1 MYSYS
6 YAIRDS
12 VEGLLNIQTAVYS
25 SKILANKL
33 EQGKRKSEF
42 ASRLGKSQNS
52 VVVSTRRIDCQE
64 SLLKSQWKSGEIG
77 DIRRENIACGM
88 REVGDIFQ

>member
-12 VEGLLNIQTAVYS
+12 VEGLLSIQTAVYS
-25 SKILANKL
+25 SKIAWRINL

-42 ASRLGKSQNS
+42 ASRLGKSRNS
-52 VVVSTRRIDCQE
+52 VVSTRRIDCQE

-77 DIRRENIACGM
+77 DIRRENIAPG
-88 REVGDIFQ
+88 